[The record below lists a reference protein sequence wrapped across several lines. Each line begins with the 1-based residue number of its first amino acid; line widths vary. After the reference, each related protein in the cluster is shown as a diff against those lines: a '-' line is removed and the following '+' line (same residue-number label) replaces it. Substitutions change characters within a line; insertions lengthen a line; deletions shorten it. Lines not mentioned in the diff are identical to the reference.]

1 MKLPDDP
8 KCRRATNAELAQ
20 LRAALPDHL
29 IRPWF
34 EQLLLQHALI
44 CACFSLPENASG
56 ELVSLQ
62 WMSPA
67 QIIDEMQR
75 AYPAILA
82 GPAGFLAV
90 GMDSSGGGDYY
101 FLKMSDAD
109 SPLYRIPHEAARGD
123 ALDLT
128 QCQLIAPSLSD
139 FFAKAT
145 VQKPGL
151 ELAFFSYRELY
162 DVPRLM
168 VVPFAGRTFV
178 LDSRFIEEQDDY
190 SDSYEVYL
198 MPEGFVAPGGD
209 WSSLHALASKR
220 LGAIPVK
227 SVKLD
232 PTKRKSLRANV
243 LAPFLRD
250 L

>member
-20 LRAALPDHL
+20 LRAALPGQL

-34 EQLLLQHALI
+34 EQLISQHALI
-44 CACFSLPENASG
+44 CACFALPEIPSG
-56 ELVSLQ
+56 EIVSLQ

-109 SPLYRIPHEAARGD
+109 SALYRIPHGAARGG

-128 QCQLIAPSLSD
+128 QCRLIAPSLSE

-145 VQKPGL
+145 VEKPGL
-151 ELAFFSYRELY
+151 ELAFFSHAGFH

-178 LDSRFIEEQDDY
+178 LESPFIEEQDDY
-190 SDSYEVYL
+190 SESYGVYL
-198 MPEGFVAPGGD
+198 MPEGFVAPEGD
-209 WSSLHALASKR
+209 GSSLLALASKR

-227 SVKLD
+227 SVRFD
-232 PTKRKSLRANV
+232 PTKRKFLRASV
-243 LAPFLRD
+243 LASFLRD